1 MKFLNDYDRV
11 DYKLAKKK
19 LNRGVALSTAGAA
32 GVGAFHGGMVGSVVA
47 PGVGTVAGAATGA
60 ALYGGGTRYATGV
73 ARKEAITEIKNKYKR
88 DYFEN
93 DKVRKRRRTV
103 YAGK

>member
-19 LNRGVALSTAGAA
+19 LNRGVVASTAAMTGM
-32 GVGAFHGGMVGSVVA
+32 GAFHGSVAGSVA
-47 PGVGTVAGAATGA
+47 QPGVGTIAGAVTGA
-60 ALYGGGTRYATGV
+60 ALYGGGTRYAAGV
-73 ARKEAITEIKNKYKR
+73 ARKEALTAIQNKYKR